1 MNSLLNVLLAWLSC
15 REPSG
20 DVQVRSRSMNSTHPP
35 GLVCLVGVKNPECSI
50 NKQGGLLE
58 TLPVQPGPISDG
70 VAHHAAMDV
79 VEWLMVGPVFLD
91 VVHFEPDV
99 RGNPTVQ

>member
-1 MNSLLNVLLAWLSC
+1 
-15 REPSG
+15 
-20 DVQVRSRSMNSTHPP
+20 MNSTHPP